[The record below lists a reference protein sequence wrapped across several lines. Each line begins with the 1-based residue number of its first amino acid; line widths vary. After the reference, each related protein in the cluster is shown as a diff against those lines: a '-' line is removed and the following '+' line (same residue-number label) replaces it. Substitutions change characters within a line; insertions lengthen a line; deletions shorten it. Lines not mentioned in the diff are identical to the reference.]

1 MQNKK
6 NITGYK
12 TPESYFET
20 FEEQLFSNIS
30 AEKFSKK
37 TGFNVPNNYF
47 ENLEERVLKT
57 VIDSAYAPWREKPKK
72 VIPLYSKKYLGY
84 AAAIAAC
91 LIIGFSI
98 FNNKTDKSNLDALQ
112 LAAIDTYIEEGNLN
126 LDIYD
131 LTSYIDDEDISDLKL
146 ENKQFS
152 ETALKNYLLENVDT
166 ETLINER

>member
-1 MQNKK
+1 MKNKK
-6 NITGYK
+6 HTTGFK
-12 TPESYFET
+12 APEGYFKT

-47 ENLEERVLKT
+47 ENLEVRVLKA
-57 VIDSAYAPWREKPKK
+57 VIDSEKSKK
-72 VIPLYSKKYLGY
+72 LIPLYTKKYLSY

-91 LIIGFSI
+91 LIIGFAI

-126 LDIYD
+126 LDLYE
-131 LTSYIDDEDISDLKL
+131 LTSYINDEDISDLKL

-152 ETALKNYLLENVDT
+152 ETALKNYILENVDT
-166 ETLINER
+166 EIIINER